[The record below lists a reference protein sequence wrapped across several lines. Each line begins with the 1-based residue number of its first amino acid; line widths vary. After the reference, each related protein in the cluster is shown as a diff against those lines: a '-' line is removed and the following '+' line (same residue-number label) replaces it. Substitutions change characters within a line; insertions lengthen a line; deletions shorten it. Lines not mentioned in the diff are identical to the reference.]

1 MSEYKVYSAPVKS
14 FWCCLPNLALH
25 LWSSITHARVPSIR
39 NRPFFPLLVKTSA
52 SWKHPAFKQVTI
64 VPGLVE
70 TRAWPHQWLEEKC
83 LRIGSLLRKP
93 SRTWGWWYFPIRRQ
107 EGRSQLGWVS
117 HQRSGWPG
125 WSLPVALYPVLHSC
139 YVTCDLHSL
148 SGTLAVSRWTGPEKT
163 GSWVCSVTLCNVI

>member
-52 SWKHPAFKQVTI
+52 SWKRPIFKQVTI

-70 TRAWPHQWLEEKC
+70 TRVWSPQWLEEKC
-83 LRIGSLLRKP
+83 LRNGSLLRKP
-93 SRTWGWWYFPIRRQ
+93 SRTWEWWYFPIRRQ
-107 EGRSQLGWVS
+107 EGKRVS
-117 HQRSGWPG
+117 LVGCLIRAVADQGGLFLWLFIQCCIHVISHM
-125 WSLPVALYPVLHSC
+125 WSTFFFWDISC
-139 YVTCDLHSL
+139 FLVNRTRENRLIGL
-148 SGTLAVSRWTGPEKT
+148 
-163 GSWVCSVTLCNVI
+163 